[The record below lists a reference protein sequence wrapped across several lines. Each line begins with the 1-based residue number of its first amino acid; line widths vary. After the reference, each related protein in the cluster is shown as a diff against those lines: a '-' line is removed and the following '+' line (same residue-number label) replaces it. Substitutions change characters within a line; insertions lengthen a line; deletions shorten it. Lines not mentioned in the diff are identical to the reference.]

1 MDLPLA
7 NHTLSLCYQVHIQS
21 LFMLL
26 MVYVI
31 ERGKRDTGTDMIWS
45 LLKKP
50 KKSLEGLLKST
61 VYDKPGA

>member
-31 ERGKRDTGTDMIWS
+31 ERGKRDTGT
-45 LLKKP
+45 
-50 KKSLEGLLKST
+50 E
-61 VYDKPGA
+61 